1 MVDTDHTG
9 GPLFRSVGRE
19 HVELKTGFIAV
30 VGLLGVDFHGLRVR
44 AIVNTLIGGW
54 VGEANVPVGVGN
66 HRFCITICTPD
77 GGVVISE

>member
-1 MVDTDHTG
+1 M
-9 GPLFRSVGRE
+9 
-19 HVELKTGFIAV
+19 ELKTGFIAV
-30 VGLLGVDFHGLRVR
+30 MGLLGVDFQGLRVR
-44 AIVNTLIGGW
+44 AIEDILIDGS

>member
-30 VGLLGVDFHGLRVR
+30 MGLLGVDFQGLRVR
-44 AIVNTLIGGW
+44 AIVDTLIGGSIAK
-54 VGEANVPVGVGN
+54 ANVPVGVGN
-66 HRFCITICTPD
+66 PRICIRICTPD